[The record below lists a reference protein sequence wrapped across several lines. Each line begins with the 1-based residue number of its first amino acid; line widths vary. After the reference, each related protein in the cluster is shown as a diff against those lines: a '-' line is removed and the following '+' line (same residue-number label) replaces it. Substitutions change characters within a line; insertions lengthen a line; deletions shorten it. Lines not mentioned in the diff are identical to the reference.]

1 MKKGGYK
8 SRGCYNANA
17 DAEDVVAM
25 SIMGVE
31 DVVAMSI
38 MGVEDVVA
46 MSIMGVDD
54 VAVCAVALCA
64 ADFYTAMCLSS
75 ESYCECCSIECCCL

>member
-38 MGVEDVVA
+38 MGV
-46 MSIMGVDD
+46 DD

-64 ADFYTAMCLSS
+64 ADFYAAMCLSS
-75 ESYCECCSIECCCL
+75 ESYCECCSIE